1 MRKFEEVCGEKVFEG
16 EQELE
21 DITEELFS
29 TLGELK
35 GCQMLCKED
44 MDLYDSMSAFE
55 VNCPKMDVRYHRKSI
70 LTPTK
75 AIAEGKMI
83 IHG

>member
-1 MRKFEEVCGEKVFEG
+1 MVESKESVKLERTDQFDAMRKFEEVCGEKVFEG

-35 GCQMLCKED
+35 GC
-44 MDLYDSMSAFE
+44 
-55 VNCPKMDVRYHRKSI
+55 
-70 LTPTK
+70 
-75 AIAEGKMI
+75 
-83 IHG
+83 